1 MAFDNVVDPTSCNP
15 YTTASGDRKRACPKA
30 NLVDIQAKILRSLM
44 LSFNFPDFIRAFIKK
59 NFIIIL
65 RIRESERWR
74 ITTCCW

>member
-44 LSFNFPDFIRAFIKK
+44 LSFTFSNPQDNYKVLLYEGSDEICEIDYVKDG
-59 NFIIIL
+59 
-65 RIRESERWR
+65 
-74 ITTCCW
+74 

>member
-44 LSFNFPDFIRAFIKK
+44 LSLLSLILKITIKFFFMK
-59 NFIIIL
+59 AL
-65 RIRESERWR
+65 MKSGKL
-74 ITTCCW
+74 TM